1 MNKQNFFDNHS
12 HDLNEFDIV
21 DPVRTSANGSFS
33 FDVQTVYDFT
43 EHDRSVDIQY
53 TSVACAR
60 NEISMIPPDA
70 VCFADHGLNSKY
82 KSIAIAGGNSI
93 SHPFEESR
101 FHSHD
106 LYVATKPPKLSSEHN
121 RLHSNVN
128 IVRSTAEN
136 PTVTL
141 RIPPKPFYV
150 CHTNF
155 LCFLTLFEIIERVE
169 KVFNSIQEVSYQFI
183 QQDCM
188 WEAVYL
194 RGSSYCKLQIHIFKE
209 DDKSSIIEGNR
220 LSGDGFPFRRIYDDI
235 KNELNCKYDSEN
247 SACGG
252 SASFPTSVCS
262 EESRADSFSMNN
274 YSGGINTPFFEP
286 ISDIQAA
293 EAIKPII
300 TMAKSNKIDSQF
312 EASAIMC
319 DLSLHEDMQQ
329 IMCDEGCVTVL
340 MELLSCNGEFQNCN
354 YHAICAL
361 ANLSTSVACQ
371 ELLVSTPLFLTSL
384 LKLVSDGPYYSA
396 ELRRESARVLAN
408 ISERNSSQILSA
420 VDNDSMRSWINSVD
434 DIKDERLRTHAN
446 RAKLS
451 LSNMNAVY

>member
-188 WEAVYL
+188 V
-194 RGSSYCKLQIHIFKE
+194 R
-209 DDKSSIIEGNR
+209 
-220 LSGDGFPFRRIYDDI
+220 YDDI
-235 KNELNCKYDSEN
+235 
-247 SACGG
+247 
-252 SASFPTSVCS
+252 
-262 EESRADSFSMNN
+262 
-274 YSGGINTPFFEP
+274 
-286 ISDIQAA
+286 
-293 EAIKPII
+293 
-300 TMAKSNKIDSQF
+300 
-312 EASAIMC
+312 IMYM
-319 DLSLHEDMQQ
+319 HM
-329 IMCDEGCVTVL
+329 
-340 MELLSCNGEFQNCN
+340 F
-354 YHAICAL
+354 IC
-361 ANLSTSVACQ
+361 
-371 ELLVSTPLFLTSL
+371 
-384 LKLVSDGPYYSA
+384 
-396 ELRRESARVLAN
+396 
-408 ISERNSSQILSA
+408 
-420 VDNDSMRSWINSVD
+420 
-434 DIKDERLRTHAN
+434 
-446 RAKLS
+446 
-451 LSNMNAVY
+451 